1 MDKQQNLFETA
12 PEPWQL
18 DDQDDWLAARVAF
31 AEAPFGPYDYSIPA
45 EFEQQIQPG
54 IRVSVPLGRSNR
66 AVKGYCIDILNA
78 SHNDAASV
86 NPQRLKPLYKPLDP
100 KPIVN
105 PPLLK
110 LAKWISEYYV
120 CPLGTVIETVIP
132 PGVRDG
138 AGTREVMFLSLA
150 DELVGRL
157 DELKA
162 TPKQRAILD
171 ALSGGGTDWT
181 ARELAETVGC
191 TQAPINSLRKKGWI
205 VASTRRVRST
215 HHIPREKREENLE
228 LNKDQIHALQQVNL
242 AIDEDRY
249 ECFLMHGI
257 TGSGK
262 TEVYIRAIQKVV
274 EYGKQAIVL
283 VPEISLTPQTRQR
296 FRARFDRVAV
306 LHSHLTAAQRAWHWN
321 EIANGNVQVIIG
333 ARSAIFAPTQTWA

>member
-1 MDKQQNLFETA
+1 MMMDKQQNLFETT

-31 AEAPFGPYDYSIPA
+31 AEAPFGPYDYSIPT
-45 EFEQQIQPG
+45 EIEQQIQPG

-66 AVKGYCIDILNA
+66 AVKGYCIDVLNA
-78 SHNDAASV
+78 SHTDAASV
-86 NPQRLKPLYKPLDP
+86 NPQRLKPLFKALDA

-105 PPLLK
+105 RSLLQV
-110 LAKWISEYYV
+110 AKWISEYYV

-150 DELVGRL
+150 SDLVGRL
-157 DELKA
+157 DELKT

-171 ALSGGGTDWT
+171 TLCSGGSDWT
-181 ARELAETVGC
+181 ARELAETAGC
-191 TQAPINSLRKKGWI
+191 TQAPINTLRKKGWI
-205 VASTRRVRST
+205 VASTRRIRSA
-215 HHIPREKREENLE
+215 HQIPREKREVDLKLNL
-228 LNKDQIHALQQVNL
+228 DQQKSLDQVHS

-296 FRARFDRVAV
+296 FRARFDQVAV
-306 LHSHLTAAQRAWHWN
+306 LHSH
-321 EIANGNVQVIIG
+321 
-333 ARSAIFAPTQTWA
+333 